1 MQRSIANDS
10 SAPLNERFTLVL
22 LAHEQPEAL
31 RRALRYYAAYPC
43 ALLILDSSAEPD
55 ADSVATLTGVRYVH
69 RPDTGHF
76 ASKLRQGLAF
86 VATPYL
92 AIVDVDA
99 FLLPE
104 ALDQSLE
111 FLAAHSDYSACQG
124 YALTFEAHAARVD
137 YYRRDRKGVED
148 FAESCA
154 LERLATYASHC
165 PSLINAVARTEIV
178 RRWYAA
184 LPADFDLAWQ
194 ELGHGCALMTAAK
207 VRILPIPYAVHALQI
222 PSTLEAG
229 QLAAV
234 LSYRDANT
242 AAIRERLVATLGSI
256 FEMGQDES
264 SQAVE
269 SLVGIGDYLNQRAA
283 FARAKLFESG
293 WLSQLEGPVCR
304 FEPTQFVELP
314 FYNQPFFEC
323 LSRLE
328 FLMHAMPAGR
338 VQLQGLEAVLLKQKE
353 LARPQRNTGAEP
365 LNERLLKAFEL
376 NAFNL
381 DVVQQL
387 AAILEEGGAEA
398 VSLKLKEWAQRL
410 QDVMVQDHASL
421 FETMRSGQ
429 LLRWLDG
436 REPSADQV
444 KDITRYLARH
454 QGGPTFGILLLDLEA
469 DFTRLQT
476 TFDSVINGACRAFK
490 IIVFTTGDLPAE
502 TTLQNTLHFVKVNE
516 SNYVD
521 RINQV
526 VSQSDCDWVVLAEAG
541 DELTPS
547 GLLHASLELLDAPQC
562 RAVAMDEFQR
572 QPDETL
578 SDVFRPGF
586 NLDLLLSV
594 PSLMARHWLVRREVL
609 VQAGGYSRDFK
620 DALEFE
626 LLLRL
631 IEQDGMGG
639 LAHLDEPLLICQA
652 QPDSDNADERKA
664 LLRHLV
670 ARGYKAD
677 VSSAVP
683 GVYKIDYRF
692 IERPLVS
699 IILHGDGDLVTL
711 QRCIVNVLQRT
722 RYQRFELLVAEH
734 PVHDAALKDWLRSQG
749 HQASRVRFID
759 VEPGLATAVLVN
771 QASQQAKGE
780 YLLTL
785 AVDSEVVNVNWI
797 ELLLNQAQ
805 RPEVGVVGAR
815 LIDRQGQT
823 TQAGL
828 ILGFNGVVGSAFVG
842 EAADARGYMNRLVA
856 EQDCS
861 AVSFACLMVSAQL
874 FQAAD
879 GVDDA
884 LFAEGLGDVDLCLR
898 IAQAGY
904 LTVWTPYVQ
913 VVNPGILSSSDEARQ
928 ALVGKWQDALS
939 HDPNYN
945 ANLATTGPGFIL
957 GPVVP
962 VPWSKLIGR
971 AGV

>member
-43 ALLILDSSAEPD
+43 ALVVLDSSAEPD
-55 ADSVATLTGVRYVH
+55 ADSVATLTDVRYVH
-69 RPDTGHF
+69 RPETAHF
-76 ASKLRQGLAF
+76 ASKLRHGLEF

-92 AIVDVDA
+92 AMVDVDA

-104 ALDQSLE
+104 ALDQALE
-111 FLAAHSDYSACQG
+111 FLADHSDYSACQG

-148 FAESCA
+148 FAEPNA
-154 LERLATYASHC
+154 PERLATYASHST
-165 PSLINAVARTEIV
+165 SLINAVTRTEV
-178 RRWYAA
+178 VQRWYAA
-184 LPADFDLAWQ
+184 LPTDFDSAWQ
-194 ELGHGCALMTAAK
+194 ELGHGCALMAAAK
-207 VRILPIPYAVHALQI
+207 IRILAIPYALHALET

-229 QLAAV
+229 QLAAL
-234 LSYRDANT
+234 LSYRDA
-242 AAIRERLVATLGSI
+242 AAAAVRERLAMTLGSV
-256 FEMGQDES
+256 FEMGEGEPS
-264 SQAVE
+264 EVVE
-269 SLVGIGDYLNQRAA
+269 SLAGIGDYLNQRAA
-283 FARAKLFESG
+283 FARAKLFESA
-293 WLSQLEGPVCR
+293 WHSQLEGPICR
-304 FEPTQFVELP
+304 FEPTQYVELP

-328 FLMHAMPAGR
+328 FLMHAIPAGR
-338 VQLQGLEAVLLKQKE
+338 IQLQELEAVLLKQKE
-353 LARPQRNTGAEP
+353 LARPQRNTSAEP

-376 NAFNL
+376 NAFNRG
-381 DVVQQL
+381 VVQQL
-387 AAILEEGGAEA
+387 ASLLEEGGAEVVA
-398 VSLKLKEWAQRL
+398 QRLNEWAQRL
-410 QDVMVQDHASL
+410 EDTMLQDHASL
-421 FETMRSGQ
+421 FQSMPSGQ
-429 LLRWLDG
+429 LLRWLDE
-436 REPSADQV
+436 REPSASQV

-454 QGGPTFGILLLDLEA
+454 KGGPTFGILLLDLEA
-469 DFTRLQT
+469 DFTRLQA

-490 IIVFTTGDLPAE
+490 IIVFTTGELPAE
-502 TTLQNTLHFVKVNE
+502 TTVQNTLHFVKVNE

-521 RINQV
+521 KINQV
-526 VSQSDCDWVVLAEAG
+526 VSQSDCDWMVLAEAG

-578 SDVFRPGF
+578 TDVFRPGF

-594 PSLMARHWLVRREVL
+594 PSLMAQHWLVRREVL

-620 DALEFE
+620 NALEFE

-631 IEQDGMGG
+631 IEQGGMGG

-652 QPDSDNADERKA
+652 PQDVDNADERKA
-664 LLRHLV
+664 LLRHL
-670 ARGYKAD
+670 ATRGYKAD

-734 PVHDAALKDWLRSQG
+734 PVHGAALRDWLRSQG
-749 HQASRVRFID
+749 HQANRVRFID
-759 VEPGLATAVLVN
+759 AEPGLSTAALIN
-771 QASQQAKGE
+771 YASQQAKGE

-815 LIDRQGQT
+815 LIDRQGRI

-828 ILGFNGVVGSAFVG
+828 MLGFNGVVGSAFIG
-842 EAADARGYMNRLVA
+842 EPADARGYMNRLVA
-856 EQDCS
+856 EQNCS
-861 AVSFACLMVSAQL
+861 AVSFACLMIATPL

-884 LFAEGLGDVDLCLR
+884 LFSEGLGDVDLCLR
-898 IAQAGY
+898 VAQAGY

-913 VVNPGILSSSDEARQ
+913 VVNPGSLSSSPEARQ
-928 ALVGKWQDALS
+928 ALAGKWQAALS
-939 HDPNYN
+939 HDPCYN
-945 ANLATTGPGFIL
+945 ANLASTGSGFTL
-957 GPVVP
+957 GPVAQ
-962 VPWSKLIGR
+962 VPWSTLIGQ

>member
-22 LAHEQPEAL
+22 CVHEQPGAL
-31 RRALRYYAAYPC
+31 RRALRYYSTYPC
-43 ALLILDSSAEPD
+43 ALLVLDSSAEPD
-55 ADSVATLTGVRYVH
+55 AADVAALAGARYVH
-69 RPDTGHF
+69 QPGGAHF
-76 ASKLRQGLAF
+76 ASKLRQAMEF

-92 AIVDVDA
+92 AMADVDA

-104 ALDQSLE
+104 AIDQSLD
-111 FLAAHSDYSACQG
+111 FLAGHSDYSACQG
-124 YALTFEAHAARVD
+124 YALTCEAHAARVD
-137 YYRRDRKGVED
+137 YYRRDRKGIED
-148 FAESCA
+148 FDDPDAQ
-154 LERLATYASHC
+154 ERFATYANHC
-165 PSLINAVARTEIV
+165 PSLINAVARTESV
-178 RRWYAA
+178 QRWYRT
-184 LPADFDLAWQ
+184 LLADFDLAWQ
-194 ELGHGCALMTAAK
+194 EVGHGCALVAAGK
-207 VRILPIPYAVHALQI
+207 VRILPIPYAVHALDT

-242 AAIRERLVATLGSI
+242 AAVRERLAVMLGSA
-256 FEMGQDES
+256 FQLGQGDPS
-264 SQAVE
+264 RIIE
-269 SLVGIGDYLNQRAA
+269 SLVGIGDYLSQRAA
-283 FARAKLFESG
+283 FARAKLFESA
-293 WLSQLEGPVCR
+293 WNSQLEGPICR

-314 FYNQPFFEC
+314 FYNQAFFEC

-328 FLMHAMPAGR
+328 FLMHAMPAGH
-338 VQLQGLEAVLLKQKE
+338 VQLQELEAVLLKQRE

-381 DVVQQL
+381 DVVQKL
-387 AAILEEGGAEA
+387 ATMLEEGGAEI
-398 VSLKLKEWAQRL
+398 VSQKLKDWARRIQE
-410 QDVMVQDHASL
+410 VMLQDHASL
-421 FETMRSGQ
+421 FESMRSGQ
-429 LLRWLDG
+429 LLRWLEG
-436 REPSADQV
+436 REPSEDQL

-454 QGGPTFGILLLDLEA
+454 KGGPTFGILLLDLEA

-521 RINQV
+521 KINQV
-526 VSQSDCDWVVLAEAG
+526 VSQSDCDWMVLAEAG

-578 SDVFRPGF
+578 ADVFRPGF

-609 VQAGGYSRDFK
+609 VAVGGYSRDFK
-620 DALEFE
+620 NALEFE

-639 LAHLDEPLLICQA
+639 LAHLDEPLLICKAPQEE
-652 QPDSDNADERKA
+652 DNADERKA

-677 VSSAVP
+677 VSSTVP

-699 IILHGDGDLVTL
+699 IVLHGDSDLVTL
-711 QRCIVNVLQRT
+711 QRCIINVLQRT
-722 RYQRFELLVAEH
+722 RYQRFELLVGEH
-734 PVHDAALKDWLRSQG
+734 PVHGSTLKEWLASQG

-759 VEPGLATAVLVN
+759 VEPGLATATLIN
-771 QASQQAKGE
+771 QASQQAKGD
-780 YLLTL
+780 YLLAL

-797 ELLLNQAQ
+797 EILLNHAQ

-815 LIDRQGQT
+815 LIDRQGRT

-828 ILGFNGVVGSAFVG
+828 MLGFNGVVGSAFVG
-842 EAADARGYMNRLVA
+842 EPADARGYMNRLVA
-856 EQDCS
+856 EQDCT
-861 AVSFACLMVSAQL
+861 AVSFACLMISTQL
-874 FQAAD
+874 FQAVD
-879 GVDDA
+879 GIDDTV
-884 LFAEGLGDVDLCLR
+884 FAEGLGDVDLCLQ
-898 IAQAGY
+898 IAQSGY

-913 VVNPGILSSSDEARQ
+913 VVSPGHLPQSDKARQ
-928 ALVGKWQDALS
+928 ALAGKWQAALS
-939 HDPNYN
+939 HDQSYN
-945 ANLATTGPGFIL
+945 ANLASTGQGFTL
-957 GPVVP
+957 GPVTQ
-962 VPWSKLIGR
+962 VPWATLIGHTGR
-971 AGV
+971 